1 MNRIEAYAHMLQG
14 GKVVHSSVPD
24 VYLQIADNRVI
35 VVGDSVFEFTNEFL
49 QFSQYAEGWEIY
61 DSTSR

>member
-14 GKVVHSSVPD
+14 GKVVHSSVPG
-24 VYLQIADNRVI
+24 VYLQMTGNRRI
-35 VVGDSVFEFTNEFL
+35 MVGDDVLEFTGMFL
-49 QFSQYAEGWEIY
+49 IFSQYEEGWEIY